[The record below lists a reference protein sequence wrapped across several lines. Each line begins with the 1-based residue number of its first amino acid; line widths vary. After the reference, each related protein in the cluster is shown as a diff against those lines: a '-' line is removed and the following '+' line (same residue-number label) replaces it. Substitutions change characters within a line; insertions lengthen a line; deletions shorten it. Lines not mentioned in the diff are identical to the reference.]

1 MKTVKFPEKSVVTDK
16 KRAAVKDRVRKKVA
30 VQQPR
35 RVDIPLGPTPEP
47 QQMQQLQQLLQPK

>member
-16 KRAAVKDRVRKKVA
+16 KREAIKDRVRKKVA
-30 VQQPR
+30 AQQPR

-47 QQMQQLQQLLQPK
+47 QPMQQLQQLLQPK